1 MRLPPQ
7 TEEQRAKSDEL
18 RSLVKR
24 SIDRFNAM
32 SPEEQRTVREAQ
44 RKSWVIGEFM
54 LSNPDATREYAEAI
68 YDKIR

>member
-7 TEEQRAKSDEL
+7 TEEQRVKSDEL
-18 RSLVKR
+18 RLLVKQ

-32 SPEEQRTVREAQ
+32 SPEDQRKEREAQ

-54 LSNPDATREYAEAI
+54 LSNPDVTREYAEAI